1 MSNGRGF
8 RQESLE
14 RLPWLATAVRAR
26 RANLAAVMAAVDAD
40 FVDEVTRD
48 LRPGMTAVI
57 VEANEGS
64 TRPIDDI
71 VALGGRHV
79 HRQEAAQV

>member
-8 RQESLE
+8 RQKGLE
-14 RLPWLATAVRAR
+14 RLPGSQPPFGLDVL
-26 RANLAAVMAAVDAD
+26 NLAAVMAAVDAD

-48 LRPGMTAVI
+48 LRPGMTI
-57 VEANEGS
+57 VEANGGS

-71 VALGGRHV
+71 VALGGGHV
-79 HRQEAAQV
+79 HRHEAAQV